1 MWYYRGRMGEN
12 SPPDG
17 SCLQSCRA
25 STVCEPHCEIQQRCS
40 HFNILFQNIYLFL
53 YYSQRMCACV
63 PVCHGVCVEDTDN
76 LWPQFYFIFSFYHTD
91 AGNAPQ
97 ATRAGPSPA
106 EPSQPLPHIFRPVP
120 TQLQDRKEL
129 RTHPSLQKL
138 CAQLQG
144 LLDSTGHTA
153 DPHGT
158 GISAG
163 GLVILVHRQG

>member
-17 SCLQSCRA
+17 SCLQFCRA

-40 HFNILFQNIYLFL
+40 HFNILFQKIYLFL

-63 PVCHGVCVEDTDN
+63 PVCHGFCVEDTDN

-97 ATRAGPSPA
+97 ATRSGPSPA
-106 EPSQPLPHIFRPVP
+106 EPSHLLPHIFRPVP
-120 TQLQDRKEL
+120 TNS
-129 RTHPSLQKL
+129 RTGRNSEHILTYKSCVLSSNAFWTPQATPQTLMGPESLQV
-138 CAQLQG
+138 
-144 LLDSTGHTA
+144 SW
-153 DPHGT
+153 
-158 GISAG
+158 
-163 GLVILVHRQG
+163 